1 MDERKEE
8 RKKKKLLLKVDDD
21 KGILVD
27 ISKIGLRVSMDKI
40 PSGETVDI
48 NLKIKDKN
56 FNLKGTIHWVEIKQT
71 IDDNYEMGISLI
83 NPDKDYKE
91 FVENLPAD

>member
-8 RKKKKLLLKVDDD
+8 RKKKRVLLKVGDD

-27 ISKIGLRVSMDKI
+27 ISKIGLRVAMEKI

-48 NLKIKDKN
+48 NLKIKNKS
-56 FNLKGTIHWVEIKQT
+56 FNLKGTVHWVEIKQT
-71 IDDNYEMGISLI
+71 IDEPYEMGISLL
-83 NPDKDYKE
+83 NPDEDFEE

>member
-8 RKKKKLLLKVDDD
+8 RKKKRMLLKVGED

-27 ISKIGLRVSMDKI
+27 ISKIGLRVAMEKI

-48 NLKIKDKN
+48 NLKIKNKSFD
-56 FNLKGTIHWVEIKQT
+56 LKGTVHWVEIKQT
-71 IDDNYEMGISLI
+71 IDEPYEMGISLLDS
-83 NPDKDYKE
+83 NEEFEE

>member
-8 RKKKKLLLKVDDD
+8 RKKKRVLLKVGDD

-27 ISKIGLRVSMDKI
+27 ISKIGLRVAMEKI

-48 NLKIKDKN
+48 NLKIKNKP
-56 FNLKGTIHWVEIKQT
+56 FNLKGTVHWVEIKQT
-71 IDDNYEMGISLI
+71 IDEPYEMGISLL
-83 NPDKDYKE
+83 NPDEDFEE